1 MEKIR
6 GTRSIWVKQKMTQ
19 HELMDGSRRK
29 LDPLQQLGVQALEDT
44 PQKMGDPHLTSRL
57 ADAMA

>member
-1 MEKIR
+1 
-6 GTRSIWVKQKMTQ
+6 
-19 HELMDGSRRK
+19 MDGSRRK

-57 ADAMA
+57 ADAMAWAKRKLPNLVEE